1 MNGLGK
7 ANKDLQFPIKQV
19 EWEAREA
26 IQRSN
31 EQTKWWSVF
40 STHIVELG
48 GMECHRGQN
57 YEWIQSGITQSHE
70 RKLHKGLIWIV
81 RRT

>member
-31 EQTKWWSVF
+31 EQTK
-40 STHIVELG
+40 
-48 GMECHRGQN
+48 
-57 YEWIQSGITQSHE
+57 
-70 RKLHKGLIWIV
+70 
-81 RRT
+81 